1 MKQPRILVVDDERFN
16 LEIISEFLDQGGYAL
31 ALEDDGAA
39 AWHSLDEAPGS
50 FDAVILDRMMPGL
63 DGMELLRRIKSDPR
77 LAQIPVIM
85 QTAAAAP
92 EQVREG
98 LAAGACYYLT
108 KPFEPE
114 ALATIVRTALG
125 DAAER
130 ARLAQQLESQ
140 VRVMRLAVAG
150 EFLVRTLGEARELA
164 ALMAQLCPQ
173 PGVAVLGLSELLINA
188 VEHGNLGIDYAEKS
202 QLKREDRWESE
213 IERRLALP
221 ENARRFASLAFV
233 VDPAEIAFTIR
244 DCGQGF
250 DWRGYLDLDPSRA
263 YDPNGRGI
271 ALARHLSF
279 SSLEYQGS
287 GNTVC
292 ARVTRSRDAVQDQ
305 ERLVWTTD

>member
-1 MKQPRILVVDDERFN
+1 MNKPRILVVDDERFN
-16 LEIISEFLDQGGYAL
+16 LEIIQAFLEEGDYSL
-31 ALEDDGAA
+31 VLEDDAA
-39 AWHSLDEAPGS
+39 DAWRTLNEGPGR
-50 FDAVILDRMMPGL
+50 FDAVILDRMMPGV

-77 LAQIPVIM
+77 HAQIPVIM

-98 LAAGACYYLT
+98 LAAGAYYYLT

-140 VRVMRLAVAG
+140 VRVMRLAVRG
-150 EFLVRTLGEARELA
+150 EFRVRTLDDARELA

-188 VEHGNLGIDYAEKS
+188 IEHGNLGIDYEEKS
-202 QLKREDRWESE
+202 RLKREDRWESE
-213 IERRLALP
+213 IARRLALP
-221 ENARRFASLAFV
+221 ENARRFASLAFAIE
-233 VDPAEIAFTIR
+233 PAEISFTIR
-244 DCGQGF
+244 DCGAGF
-250 DWRGYLDLDPSRA
+250 DWRAYLDLDPTRA

-279 SSLEYQGS
+279 SGLEFLGN

-292 ARVTRSRDAVQDQ
+292 ARVMLPPDAGVGP
-305 ERLVWTTD
+305 LIWTTD